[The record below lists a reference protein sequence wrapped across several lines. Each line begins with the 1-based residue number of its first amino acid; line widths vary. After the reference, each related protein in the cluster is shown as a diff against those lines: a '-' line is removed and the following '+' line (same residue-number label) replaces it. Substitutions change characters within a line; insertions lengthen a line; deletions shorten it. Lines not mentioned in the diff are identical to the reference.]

1 MGAYV
6 LRRLA
11 QSIPVLLL
19 ASAAI
24 FIMLRLIPGDPAYVI
39 LGSDARPEQVEAV
52 RDDLR
57 LDEPLPVQY
66 VYWLSRVLQG
76 DLGYSYRNQYPATEL
91 IFGKLPATLQLTA
104 GGFLVAL
111 LLAVP
116 MGVAAA
122 VWPYSWAAR
131 LVSWYAGLGIAI
143 PSFWLGILL
152 SLVIGLKLKWVPPS
166 GYAPLWPDVGTGLR
180 YMILPSL
187 TLGLGISA
195 ILSRYL
201 RASLLEVLNHDYV
214 RTARAKGLGERVVI
228 GRHAVRNALIPVV
241 TVLGLQIGAF
251 MGGAVIT
258 EAVFDWPGLGR
269 AFWNAV
275 GNRDYN
281 VVQAIVLFVVLSFI
295 VVNLITD
302 LICASLDPRIR
313 FDS

>member
-1 MGAYV
+1 V
-6 LRRLA
+6 L
-11 QSIPVLLL
+11 
-19 ASAAI
+19 
-24 FIMLRLIPGDPAYVI
+24 G
-39 LGSDARPEQVEAV
+39 
-52 RDDLR
+52 
-57 LDEPLPVQY
+57 
-66 VYWLSRVLQG
+66 
-76 DLGYSYRNQYPATEL
+76 
-91 IFGKLPATLQLTA
+91 LQLK
-104 GGFLVAL
+104 
-111 LLAVP
+111 
-116 MGVAAA
+116 
-122 VWPYSWAAR
+122 
-131 LVSWYAGLGIAI
+131 
-143 PSFWLGILL
+143 WL
-152 SLVIGLKLKWVPPS
+152 PPS
-166 GYAPLWPDVGTGLR
+166 GYAPLWPDVGDGLR
-180 YMILPSL
+180 YMVLPSL

-195 ILSRYL
+195 VLSRYL
-201 RASLLEVLNHDYV
+201 RASLLEVLNNDYV

-295 VVNLITD
+295 IVNLITD

>member
-1 MGAYV
+1 VGTYV

-11 QSIPVLLL
+11 QAVPVLLL
-19 ASAAI
+19 SSVAI
-24 FIMLRLIPGDPAYVI
+24 FLLLRLIPGDPAYVI
-39 LGSDARPEQVEAV
+39 LGSDARPEQIQAV
-52 RDDLR
+52 REDLR
-57 LDEPLPVQY
+57 LDDPLPVQY
-66 VYWLSRVLQG
+66 VVWLGRVLQG
-76 DLGYSYRNQYPATEL
+76 DLGYSYRNKYPATEL
-91 IFGKLPATLQLTA
+91 IAGKLPATLQLTI
-104 GGFLVAL
+104 GGFTVAL
-111 LLAVP
+111 MLAIP

-122 VWPYSWAAR
+122 VWPYSWLAR
-131 LVSWYAGLGIAI
+131 LVAWYAGLGIAV

-152 SLVIGLKLKWVPPS
+152 SLFVGLHLKWLPPS
-166 GYAPLWPDVGTGLR
+166 GYAPLWPDPLTGLK

-195 ILSRYL
+195 VLSRYL

-214 RTARAKGLGERVVI
+214 RTARAKGLGERLVI

-241 TVLGLQIGAF
+241 TILGLQIGAF

-295 VVNLITD
+295 LVNLMTD
-302 LICASLDPRIR
+302 LVCAYLDPRIR
-313 FDS
+313 IK